1 MSNRMLSIIIPVY
14 NEESQVG
21 QLLHKIFQLRLN
33 YDFQKE
39 IIIVDDA
46 SQDGTLELVRSV
58 VSLYPHHNVKIIEQ
72 KINCG
77 KGYAIQLGIEQAT
90 GDYIIIQDADN
101 ELDPNDINEMLQ
113 PVVDGYAD
121 VVFSSRF
128 LGNKPRRV
136 LSYWHMKGNKFMTWL
151 SNLFTGLSLTD
162 ITSCYKLIRSDLAKR
177 LFLNEKRFGI
187 DPELV
192 AKIRRFPNVRIYEV
206 GIAYYARGFH
216 EGKKIRF
223 VRDGLR
229 QIWVIIKY
237 NIFCRKYEK

>member
-1 MSNRMLSIIIPVY
+1 MTHQLLSIIIPVY
-14 NEESQVG
+14 NEESQIE
-21 QLLHKIFQLRLN
+21 QLLQKIFQLQLQYN
-33 YDFQKE
+33 FQKE

-46 SQDGTLELVRSV
+46 SQDGTLELVRAV
-58 VSLYPHHNVKIIEQ
+58 VSSYPEQNVKIIEQ

-77 KGYAIQLGIEQAT
+77 KGAAIQLGIEQAS

-101 ELDPNDINEMLQ
+101 ELDPKDINDMLK
-113 PVVDGYAD
+113 PVVEGFAD

-136 LSYWHMKGNKFMTWL
+136 LSYWHMKGNNFMTWL
-151 SNLFTGLSLTD
+151 SNIFTGLSLTD
-162 ITSCYKLIRSDLAKR
+162 ITSCYKLIKTDIAKR
-177 LFLNEKRFGI
+177 LLLKEKRFGI

-192 AKIRRFPNVRIYEV
+192 AKIRRFPGIRIYEV

-223 VRDGLR
+223 LRDGLR
-229 QIWVIIKY
+229 QIWVIVKY
-237 NIFCRKYEK
+237 NVFCRKYEK